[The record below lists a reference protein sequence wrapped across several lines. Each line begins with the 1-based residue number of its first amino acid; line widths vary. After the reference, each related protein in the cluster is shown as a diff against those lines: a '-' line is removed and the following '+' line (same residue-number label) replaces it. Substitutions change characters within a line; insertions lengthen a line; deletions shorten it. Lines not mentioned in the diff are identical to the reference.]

1 MLISQ
6 AFAASETAAP
16 ATAAATDT
24 PAIEGAATD
33 TVATTGVATPAPAG
47 DLAAYQPSSTPIWMM
62 TAVMLVLFYV
72 LMIRPQQKRFKKQ
85 MEMQNAL
92 KKGDKVIIAGG
103 LVGTVS
109 RIVNEGEVEVDLGDT
124 KVSAMRY
131 SVMLREEPA
140 APAAKDK
147 KAA

>member
-6 AFAASETAAP
+6 AFAASDTAAP
-16 ATAAATDT
+16 TAT
-24 PAIEGAATD
+24 PAIEGPATG
-33 TVATTGVATPAPAG
+33 TVATTGVATPAPVG
-47 DLAAYQPSSTPIWMM
+47 DITAYQPSSTPIWMM

-109 RIVNEGEVEVDLGDT
+109 RIVNESEVEVDLGDT

-131 SVMLREEPA
+131 SVTLREEPA